1 MQYVTLFMSKKTFP
15 EGKALFKGEG
25 GVTLAIKKKS
35 LIFKNCVSHTSV
47 LYSVSALFHEEGNL

>member
-47 LYSVSALFHEEGNL
+47 LYSVKCPVS